1 MGQQQIL
8 LIVLGSIIVGIAIVI
23 GIDNFQSKAV
33 QANRDAVIIDL
44 NYLASDALA
53 YFKKTSTYGGGE
65 QSFNGYDLPFQ
76 LKTNDNGTYSVLST
90 QPQKVIVEGIGVEKE
105 GNLGCS
111 GSNNIKYRIIVE
123 PEKTTLQKIN

>member
-8 LIVLGSIIVGIAIVI
+8 LIVLGIIIVGIAIVV
-23 GIDNFQSKAV
+23 GLDNFQSKAV

-53 YFKKTSTYGGGE
+53 YYKKTSTYGGGE
-65 QSFNGYDLPFQ
+65 QSFTGYDLPFL

-90 QPQKVIVEGIGVEKE
+90 QQQKVIVEGIGVEKE

-123 PEKTTLQKIN
+123 PRKSTLQKIN

>member
-1 MGQQQIL
+1 
-8 LIVLGSIIVGIAIVI
+8 
-23 GIDNFQSKAV
+23 
-33 QANRDAVIIDL
+33 VIIDL

-65 QSFNGYDLPFQ
+65 QSFTGYDLPFQ

>member
-8 LIVLGSIIVGIAIVI
+8 LIVLGIIIVGIAIVV
-23 GIDNFQSKAV
+23 GLDNFQSKAV

-44 NYLASDALA
+44 NYLASDAQVF
-53 YFKKTSTYGGGE
+53 FKKTKTYGGGE
-65 QSFNGYDLPFQ
+65 QSFIGYDIPSQ
-76 LKTNDNGTYSVLST
+76 LKTNDNGTYNVLST
-90 QPQKVIVEGIGVEKE
+90 QPLKVIIEGIGVEKE

-123 PEKTTLQKIN
+123 PGKSILQKIN

>member
-8 LIVLGSIIVGIAIVI
+8 LIVLGIIIVGIAIVI

-65 QSFNGYDLPFQ
+65 QSFTGYDLPFQ